1 MINRRLLSFFLLF
14 CISFPIF
21 GQKTDSLSQKSNRYL
36 VAKLDSFQFDRFNPL
51 VWVYLDAYIKN
62 AKSKND
68 LETIYYGYR
77 SGIYHSKTED
87 LQIMYA
93 DSAIFTAV
101 KSEKI
106 DLVGESYIEKGLVF
120 YNLRKY
126 QKSLDY
132 YLEAHKLLSNSQN
145 EFLKNKIDYF
155 ISVIKIYLGYYE
167 DALNLIE
174 APLSYFKT
182 QNTPNG
188 NLFYIRCLY
197 RKGEA
202 YLAIKNYTKAKEVNL
217 LGLKESIK
225 YNEKIQEQYFNLAI
239 GIDDYYAK
247 NYALAIQ
254 NIDKSLPMMKD
265 NGYFEMEEKGH
276 FYIAKSWLGLRQEN
290 KALLHFQE
298 VDRLFAKHQYLPNEL
313 RSTYEWLINYYK
325 KENDKDLQLY
335 YINQLLEVDKLNA
348 ENNQY
353 LAYKINKE
361 YDTRRLMEEKKRL
374 EDRFTSWKYYAVGLL
389 ILLLIITLIYFF
401 KYRKAQK
408 DNKLLRSQYESLINK
423 KPTISPDSE
432 TSKLKKRVKEIP
444 EEVVENILARLN
456 KFEENKEFLNPNLDQ
471 KLMAEKF
478 KTNTAYL
485 SKVINTYKETNFNG
499 YLNKL
504 RINFIIDLLKKEP
517 KYRNYT
523 VETLSETAGFTTSRH
538 FSDIFFSETGLRP
551 TYFLEEIRKEKKVL

>member
-1 MINRRLLSFFLLF
+1 
-14 CISFPIF
+14 
-21 GQKTDSLSQKSNRYL
+21 
-36 VAKLDSFQFDRFNPL
+36 
-51 VWVYLDAYIKN
+51 
-62 AKSKND
+62 
-68 LETIYYGYR
+68 
-77 SGIYHSKTED
+77 
-87 LQIMYA
+87 
-93 DSAIFTAV
+93 
-101 KSEKI
+101 
-106 DLVGESYIEKGLVF
+106 F

-217 LGLKESIK
+217 LGLQESIK

-361 YDTRRLMEEKKRL
+361 YDTRRLMEGKKRL

-471 KLMAEKF
+471 K
-478 KTNTAYL
+478 
-485 SKVINTYKETNFNG
+485 
-499 YLNKL
+499 
-504 RINFIIDLLKKEP
+504 
-517 KYRNYT
+517 
-523 VETLSETAGFTTSRH
+523 
-538 FSDIFFSETGLRP
+538 
-551 TYFLEEIRKEKKVL
+551 

>member
-1 MINRRLLSFFLLF
+1 MKLYLLCLFSLFFCLGAVT
-14 CISFPIF
+14 F
-21 GQKTDSLSQKSNRYL
+21 GRNTDSLSDKSNRYL
-36 VAKLDSFQFDRFNPL
+36 VAKLDSFQFDRQNPL
-51 VWVYLDAYIKN
+51 VWVYIDAYINK
-62 AKSKND
+62 AKEKSD
-68 LETIYYGYR
+68 YETLYYGYKEALYY
-77 SGIYHSKTED
+77 SIEKYEKISFS
-87 LQIMYA
+87 
-93 DSAIFTAV
+93 DSALTTAIKTNNTNLIV
-101 KSEKI
+101 DAYYS
-106 DLVGESYIEKGLVF
+106 KGRMF
-120 YNLRKY
+120 YGYRQYKET
-126 QKSLDY
+126 LDN
-132 YLEAHKLLSNSQN
+132 YLEANMQLQKSEN
-145 EFLKNKIDYF
+145 EYLKTSILYG
-155 ISVIKIYLGYYE
+155 ISVVKLYLGYHQ
-167 DALNLIE
+167 DALDGFSE
-174 APLSYFKT
+174 ASKFYSSIKD
-182 QNTPNG
+182 PNHQLMYLRS
-188 NLFYIRCLY
+188 LF
-197 RKGEA
+197 RKGETYQA
-202 YLAIKNYTKAKEVNL
+202 MKDYNKAKEVNL
-217 LGLKESIK
+217 LGLQESIK

-389 ILLLIITLIYFF
+389 ILLLIITLVYFF
-401 KYRKAQK
+401 KHRKAQK
-408 DNKLLRSQYESLINK
+408 DNKRLRSQYESIINK
-423 KPTISPDSE
+423 NLTISPDSE

-444 EEVVENILARLN
+444 EEVVKNILARLN

-499 YLNKL
+499 YLNQL
-504 RINFIIDLLKKEP
+504 RINYIIDLLKKEP

-523 VETLSETAGFTTSRH
+523 VEALSETAGFTTPRH

-551 TYFLEEIRKEKKVL
+551 TYFLEEIRREKKVF